1 MRARAHAGA
10 RSGSVAAMA
19 TACERL
25 ALSVCMTMSLAA
37 GGADAVQVGVVGLD
51 FMTSQPGPGAPPAQP
66 GPRGNNLLGVV
77 GVDLETGNVTHTVPP
92 FFTNDTANGYSCIQ
106 AFRPTPPTYYII
118 SSFEPVKLITVD
130 AQSGIATT
138 VTLSEQLVVFDVSWS
153 MSFGGVIYAYAAVPP
168 YQLTDVGIFI
178 IDPTTGI
185 VGKNLGGLDI
195 TGYAEPRACESGLTL
210 SESSDPRF
218 YFTVATNKKDP
229 DDGDQAL
236 LTYDLKKQ
244 KVVSQ
249 VPWSVKNGS
258 LNAMLSMTLP
268 GATTESVL
276 AIATDPDDNNP
287 RPLELVSI
295 DPWTGAHTVLAGVPV
310 EQGPLIPSLGS
321 LAANREGSSLIT
333 IVMDDPTAEFFSITF
348 DLSNYSRTGMAK
360 AVRRPLTQQSN
371 LWNLQ
376 YVERSDAA

>member
-1 MRARAHAGA
+1 M
-10 RSGSVAAMA
+10 MM
-19 TACERL
+19 CERL
-25 ALSVCMTMSLAA
+25 ALSVGMMSLAA
-37 GGADAVQVGVVGLD
+37 GGAHAVGVVGLD
-51 FMTSQPGPGAPPAQP
+51 FMTSRPGPGAPPAQP

-106 AFRPTPPTYYII
+106 AFRPSPPTYYII
-118 SSFEPVKLITVD
+118 SSFEPVKLISVD
-130 AQSGIATT
+130 VESGIATT
-138 VTLSEQLVVFDVSWS
+138 VALSEQLVVFDVSWS
-153 MSFGGVIYAYAAVPP
+153 RSFGGVIYAYAAAPP

-178 IDPTTGI
+178 IDPTTGV

-210 SESSDPRF
+210 SESSPDPRF

-236 LTYDLKKQ
+236 LTYDLRKQ

-249 VPWSVKNGS
+249 VPWSARNGS

-268 GATTESVL
+268 RATAESVL
-276 AIATDPDDNNP
+276 AIATDPDENNP
-287 RPLELVSI
+287 RPLQLVSI
-295 DPWTGAHTVLAGVPV
+295 DPRTGAHTVLAGVPV
-310 EQGPLIPSLGS
+310 KQGPIIPSLGS
-321 LAANREGSSLIT
+321 LAANRDGSSLIT

-348 DLSNYSRTGMAK
+348 DLSDYARTGKAK

-376 YVERSDAA
+376 YVEQPEEA